1 MCYTNSTIQDIN
13 PSNDE
18 ERGME
23 SFSYKAVS
31 AAGKDVK
38 GSVEAESREEAGKEV
53 EK

>member
-38 GSVEAESREEAGKEV
+38 GSVEAESREEGEGCGG
-53 EK
+53 